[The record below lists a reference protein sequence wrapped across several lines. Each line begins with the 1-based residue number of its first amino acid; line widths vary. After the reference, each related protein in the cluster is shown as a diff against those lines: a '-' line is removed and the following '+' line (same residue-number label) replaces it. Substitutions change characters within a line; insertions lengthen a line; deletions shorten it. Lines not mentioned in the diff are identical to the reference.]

1 MYEALN
7 ELIGGRV
14 AIKILNADCAREE
27 ELVARF
33 FNEARAVNL
42 IDHPS
47 LVKVMHHGR
56 LDGGKP
62 YLVMEFLSGQTL
74 DDRIVE
80 RGGRLSEAEAA
91 RIIHQVAL
99 ALSATH
105 AAEIVHRDLKPANIP
120 PVGYWRPFVR
130 APSEWLRTK
139 SLFSETAEGERPGLS
154 TRVQPRC
161 YGIRRAAAQVG
172 CGELRA
178 GA

>member
-1 MYEALN
+1 MVGQKIGDYRIVRLLGQGGMGEVYEALN

-91 RIIHQVAL
+91 RIMHQVAL
-99 ALSATH
+99 ALILSNGK
-105 AAEIVHRDLKPANIP
+105 VHRI
-120 PVGYWRPFVR
+120 V
-130 APSEWLRTK
+130 
-139 SLFSETAEGERPGLS
+139 S
-154 TRVQPRC
+154 TGITSVAQLAKTFHRVW
-161 YGIRRAAAQVG
+161 
-172 CGELRA
+172 
-178 GA
+178 